1 METLIIALL
10 VFMIIAALNALE
22 TKNLLSSVVSL
33 GAVGFGL
40 SVAFLAMGA
49 PDIAIVQIV
58 VEILSLIILIRAT
71 IHYDPT
77 TTAARGTEL
86 FGLIVGLV
94 LLFGFLLFGLGALK
108 ALPPFGA
115 PAMDA
120 IASAPSRYYLEH
132 GLSETGSANI
142 VTSII
147 LGYRGYDTLG
157 EIAVLFA
164 AVLGA
169 LAILRNKPLK
179 KKKKEEND

>member
-1 METLIIALL
+1 MEILIIALL
-10 VFMIIAALNALE
+10 IFMIIAALNALE
-22 TKNLLSSVVSL
+22 TKDLLSSVVSL

-58 VEILSLIILIRAT
+58 VEVLSLIILIRAT
-71 IHYDPT
+71 IRSDLT
-77 TTAARGTEL
+77 TVTKSTEF
-86 FGLIVGLV
+86 FGLFVGLV
-94 LLFGFLLFGLGALK
+94 LLFVVFLFGLEAVK
-108 ALPPFGA
+108 VLPPFGT
-115 PAMDA
+115 PVMDV
-120 IASAPSRYYLEH
+120 ISSAPSRHYLEH

-157 EIAVLFA
+157 EVTVLFA
-164 AVLGA
+164 SVLGA

-179 KKKKEEND
+179 KKKKTDDE